1 MLWHEYH
8 STLPKLH
15 RYTLGEKIDILFIET
30 VEAVA
35 GAAFL
40 PRERKLPFVS
50 LAIRKIDTL
59 KVLLM
64 LLWETKSLRDKKY
77 IALSTPL
84 DDIGKM
90 LGGWAGQLA
99 KNSPDK

>member
-1 MLWHEYH
+1 M
-8 STLPKLH
+8 
-15 RYTLGEKIDILFIET
+15 FIEII
-30 VEAVA
+30 EAVA

-40 PRERKLPFVS
+40 PRSEKAPWVRM
-50 LAIRKIDTL
+50 AIRKLDTL

-84 DDIGKM
+84 DEIGKM
-90 LGGWAGQLA
+90 LGGWNGQLI
-99 KNSPDK
+99 KTLQPVQGTQNSPEAESRTREK